1 MVPPGR
7 RSPSFS
13 ACSIIAMAIRSLTE
27 PPGLSISILAT
38 RFPGGWNR
46 ERRTRGVPPIRSI
59 TESWITEPTISP
71 PCEAW
76 ARHPDRCRV
85 FRFPVAV
92 PYSRTDMLPRS
103 LTRYAWFVLVFNV
116 VVILLGAVV
125 RATGSG
131 AGCGRSWPGCHGTF
145 VPPLEGDTAIEYSH
159 RAVSGVALVLVLVLV
174 VLVWRVTQ
182 KGHPARLGA
191 GLSMIAIVGEALIG
205 AMIVLAEWVAHD
217 DSTARVVAVPL
228 HLVNTLFLLA
238 VLTLTAFWIGGGPRL
253 RWSEAASTIRRWVTG
268 AGIGLVALAATGA
281 VTALADT
288 LFPKGGDL
296 SDRKSVV

>member
-1 MVPPGR
+1 
-7 RSPSFS
+7 
-13 ACSIIAMAIRSLTE
+13 
-27 PPGLSISILAT
+27 
-38 RFPGGWNR
+38 
-46 ERRTRGVPPIRSI
+46 
-59 TESWITEPTISP
+59 
-71 PCEAW
+71 
-76 ARHPDRCRV
+76 
-85 FRFPVAV
+85 
-92 PYSRTDMLPRS
+92 MLPRS

-238 VLTLTAFWIGGGPRL
+238 VLTLTVFWIGGGPRL
-253 RWSEAASTIRRWVTG
+253 RWSEAASTIRRWITG

-296 SDRKSVV
+296 SGEEHFLTTLRVVHPILALGLLALAWFVVSRDPGSRKLLGSVPLLVGLLAISGVVNVMLGVPLWTQLLHLALADLVWITFVWLSARALTLPARAAAPEPVGD